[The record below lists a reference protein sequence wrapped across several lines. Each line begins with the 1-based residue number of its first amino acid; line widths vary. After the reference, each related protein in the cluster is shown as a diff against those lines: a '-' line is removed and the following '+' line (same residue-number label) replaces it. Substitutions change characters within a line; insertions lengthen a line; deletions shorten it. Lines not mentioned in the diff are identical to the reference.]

1 MNLHSEK
8 TLRFARNSLKN
19 HVMAAAVTSG
29 VKESAAT
36 LTIAK
41 SIGVDRKSLKDF
53 VEGTVTKPTK
63 KAMQKYVDWLRENP
77 EKTIDPRDEKLQP
90 ISFVK
95 EITTAPVAKGTA
107 LLVTNEEVAILI
119 GLLQAS
125 ESDIRDD
132 YSGFEE
138 DQGHEWGR
146 EVSTASYQA
155 LYRQEGILKRLRKKI
170 EAQSPCQF
178 KFDTELQSVVPLI

>member
-1 MNLHSEK
+1 MNLQSEK
-8 TLRFARNSLKN
+8 TIRFSRNALKN
-19 HVMAAAVTSG
+19 HIMAAAVTSG

-36 LTIAK
+36 LTIAN

-53 VEGTVTKPTK
+53 IEGTVAKPSNRV
-63 KAMQKYVDWLRENP
+63 MQKYVDWLGENP
-77 EKTIDPRDEKLQP
+77 ENADSRDEKPQP